1 MKPKL
6 STARTVSRKFN
17 SVSEDKIAQLKKFQ
31 MKKRS
36 EIKMMWAVRAF
47 QDWRNSRLS
56 DIENFDNVIFEAN
69 LNNVQGLSKEVFEYA
84 MIRFIPEVTKLK
96 TGEDYPGKT
105 LYEMCVAIQKYLNVN
120 GKSGS

>member
-1 MKPKL
+1 
-6 STARTVSRKFN
+6 
-17 SVSEDKIAQLKKFQ
+17 
-31 MKKRS
+31 
-36 EIKMMWAVRAF
+36 MMWAVRAF

-120 GKSGS
+120 GKKWKLVDGPDFSDLRTVLDNVMKE